1 MGTEIQSTCF
11 LIANTVKGRGNLH
24 HINNVIF
31 LISSLPRQFNI
42 FMLHFWVYLIKP
54 FFDLNFKHQLQQNFL
69 SLFYIFM
76 SSLSPAFSES
86 QSFHNDKHDW
96 SSQSIF
102 QAIGNWNKALHYAFS
117 KMIFWGIVSTI
128 CPSVMWIHK
137 TNSKDLVNRNTFNTE
152 VEVEI
157 LKIKIICY
165 TRLKFTNDSISKCK
179 RICYYKSLTI
189 KLWLCLN
196 CKIKSNSQII
206 CFYVNKLSRKKLK
219 LIKHLNRKYWQ
230 WHVKKM
236 TCAGV

>member
-1 MGTEIQSTCF
+1 M
-11 LIANTVKGRGNLH
+11 
-24 HINNVIF
+24 
-31 LISSLPRQFNI
+31 
-42 FMLHFWVYLIKP
+42 
-54 FFDLNFKHQLQQNFL
+54 

-137 TNSKDLVNRNTFNTE
+137 TNSKDLVNRNTLNTE

-206 CFYVNKLSRKKLK
+206 CL
-219 LIKHLNRKYWQ
+219 
-230 WHVKKM
+230 
-236 TCAGV
+236 